1 MFNADTHTLKRR
13 VLFLAFLAFFLTPLL
28 LPALA
33 SAKGKQKPTPPNK
46 ATATRM
52 ADNSGKVRI
61 APTIPSAS
69 RAAGNRV
76 ILERAEVL
84 HKEQFDSFM
93 IVSGDVKFSKGPMK
107 MYCDSAHYAP
117 NSGSFN
123 AFGNVHMEQGDTLFV
138 YGDELNYDG
147 TREIAY
153 LYSYLPTKPVRL
165 INRDVKLETDIFT
178 YDLYNEYGYYNT
190 GGVLTDKKNRLTS
203 VEGEY
208 IPSTKEAN
216 FYTNVYL
223 KSLSEKDTLD
233 IYTDTMYYNTNSHLA
248 EFFSPT
254 RIYNGQ
260 GVIYS
265 TDGSYNTETDK
276 GELYSHSR
284 VVMNRGTTLEGDTL
298 FYDRKVGIGE
308 AFGNMV
314 LVDSAKQSTLRGN
327 YGFYNEIQDS
337 AYVTGRALAMEYSQG
352 DTLYMH
358 GRYIT
363 SIMRIDTATVLVDS
377 VPTLQNDSTHVLTA
391 WPRVRFYRSDMQGL
405 CDSMNFIQKDSMLYM
420 HRHPI
425 VWSDDRQIFGNLI
438 KVHLNDSTVDRAELP
453 DFGFSAQKLEDDI
466 YNQLCGKTMV
476 AYFDGKEM
484 RQVDVSGS
492 VQAIFFP
499 EENDSTIN
507 KIVSVESSFLTAW
520 MKNKAMERL
529 KMWPET
535 TGKATPLYLAK
546 RSMLWLP
553 KFAWYESLRPKDPDD
568 VFVVSEE
575 MEALM
580 NESED
585 SEGSATPM
593 QASPVAAP
601 AAPPSEE
608 IKSDE

>member
-1 MFNADTHTLKRR
+1 
-13 VLFLAFLAFFLTPLL
+13 
-28 LPALA
+28 
-33 SAKGKQKPTPPNK
+33 
-46 ATATRM
+46 
-52 ADNSGKVRI
+52 
-61 APTIPSAS
+61 
-69 RAAGNRV
+69 
-76 ILERAEVL
+76 
-84 HKEQFDSFM
+84 
-93 IVSGDVKFSKGPMK
+93 
-107 MYCDSAHYAP
+107 
-117 NSGSFN
+117 
-123 AFGNVHMEQGDTLFV
+123 
-138 YGDELNYDG
+138 
-147 TREIAY
+147 
-153 LYSYLPTKPVRL
+153 
-165 INRDVKLETDIFT
+165 
-178 YDLYNEYGYYNT
+178 
-190 GGVLTDKKNRLTS
+190 
-203 VEGEY
+203 
-208 IPSTKEAN
+208 
-216 FYTNVYL
+216 
-223 KSLSEKDTLD
+223 
-233 IYTDTMYYNTNSHLA
+233 
-248 EFFSPT
+248 
-254 RIYNGQ
+254 
-260 GVIYS
+260 
-265 TDGSYNTETDK
+265 
-276 GELYSHSR
+276 
-284 VVMNRGTTLEGDTL
+284 
-298 FYDRKVGIGE
+298 
-308 AFGNMV
+308 
-314 LVDSAKQSTLRGN
+314 
-327 YGFYNEIQDS
+327 
-337 AYVTGRALAMEYSQG
+337 MEYSQG